1 MPRFTKDGTCILP
14 ASEVG
19 EFTVCPKAWALKRI
33 ENTVTLG
40 SSDVDDGFTV
50 HASWAE
56 DLEFGFTLGRL
67 IRMVMALI
75 SCATIFILLMAG
87 QI

>member
-33 ENTVTLG
+33 ENTATLG
-40 SSDVDDGFTV
+40 TSDVDDGFTG
-50 HASWAE
+50 HQSWAE

-67 IRMVMALI
+67 MRMVMALI
-75 SCATIFILLMAG
+75 SCATIYVLLMAER
-87 QI
+87 I